1 MTPFFLQFFVSFV
14 TLISNQTKG
23 WCMEMKKNKELW
35 LGIGF
40 IAVFIL
46 WTLLIMSIDVQSIG
60 PNGSSV
66 GFATLNGFF
75 HQSTGV
81 HMSLYVIT
89 DWLGLVP
96 IAIAFGFAVLGLV
109 QWIQRRKI
117 VKVDGSILAL
127 GGFYVVVIAVYV
139 FFEYV
144 VINYRPTLIDGYLE
158 ASYPS
163 STTMLVTCII
173 PTSMMEFCKRIKQ
186 NSLRRI
192 VLIFCALF
200 TAFMVVGRLLSGVHW
215 LTDIIGGVWISIG
228 LVLTYHYIVKRITN

>member
-1 MTPFFLQFFVSFV
+1 
-14 TLISNQTKG
+14 
-23 WCMEMKKNKELW
+23 MEMKKNKELW

>member
-1 MTPFFLQFFVSFV
+1 
-14 TLISNQTKG
+14 
-23 WCMEMKKNKELW
+23 MKKNKELW